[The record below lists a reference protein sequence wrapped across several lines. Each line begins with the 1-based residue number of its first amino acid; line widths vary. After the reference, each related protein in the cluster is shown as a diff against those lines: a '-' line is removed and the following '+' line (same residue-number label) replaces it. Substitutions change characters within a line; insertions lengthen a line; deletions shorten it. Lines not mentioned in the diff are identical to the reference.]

1 MPHRNAISF
10 VFMLSPALHVVGA
23 WERRVGEAD
32 VVVVGAGSAGCAL
45 AERLSA
51 DGRWR
56 VLVLEAGGDDR
67 RFWIRTPIG
76 YGKSFFDRRVNW
88 AYRTAADPG
97 TGGRESYWPRGK
109 VLGGSSSINAMV
121 YCRGLPGDYDDWR
134 AAGNPGWGWSD
145 VEPVFRRFERHVSV
159 ESAGQGEGPLW
170 ISDREAE
177 YHPVRRHFYA
187 AAREIGLPV
196 TRDMNGPDPEGVG
209 AYRITTR
216 NGRRCS
222 AADAFLR
229 PALRRPNMAVQTEA
243 LVERVLFDG
252 RRAVGVAYRQ
262 GGARRIVL
270 ARGAVV
276 LAAGAVNTP
285 QILQLS
291 GIGPGA
297 ALKDAGIEVLH
308 ANGNVGGQ
316 LQDHL
321 GVNYIYRVSEPTLN
335 QLLGSWAGRIACGVR
350 YVATRRGPLS
360 LSVNQMGGMVRTSPD
375 LPRPDTQLYF
385 NPVSYRTQYVDKR
398 LLFSPDPWPGLI
410 FSFNACRPTSTGRID
425 IASPDPAAPP
435 RIVPNYLSTNKDV
448 ADVIASARLIARL
461 CNSQAMRHLLV
472 EAIDLDIGSAGEDA
486 ILADFR
492 ARAGTVFHPCG
503 TARMA
508 PAAEGGVVDAHLR
521 VHGVEGL
528 RVADASVF
536 PNITS
541 GNTNAPAIMVGFRA
555 GELIA
560 ADARDAALA

>member
-1 MPHRNAISF
+1 VSEVDFII
-10 VFMLSPALHVVGA
+10 
-23 WERRVGEAD
+23 
-32 VVVVGAGSAGCAL
+32 VGAGSAGCAL
-45 AERLSA
+45 AERLSVA
-51 DGRWR
+51 GRWR

-76 YGKSFFDRRVNW
+76 YGKTFFDRRVNW
-88 AYRTAADPG
+88 GFRTETDPA
-97 TGGRESYWPRGK
+97 TGRQHYWPRGK

-121 YCRGLPGDYDDWR
+121 YCRGLAADYDDWR
-134 AAGNPGWGWSD
+134 AAGNPGWGWAD
-145 VEPVFRRFERHVSV
+145 VEPAFRRFERHVSPENPV
-159 ESAGQGEGPLW
+159 PGDRPLW
-170 ISDREAE
+170 VSDREAE
-177 YHPVRRHFYA
+177 CHPLRHRFYA
-187 AAREIGLPV
+187 AAREIGLPI
-196 TRDMNGPDPEGVG
+196 TADMNGPAPEGVG

-216 NGRRCS
+216 RGRRCS

-229 PALRRPNMAVQTEA
+229 PAMRRPNVAVRTGA
-243 LVERVLFDG
+243 LVERILFDG

-262 GGARRIVL
+262 GGVRHIVH

-285 QILQLS
+285 QLLQLS

-297 ALKDAGIEVLH
+297 VLARASIDVLH
-308 ANGNVGGQ
+308 ANPAVGGG
-316 LQDHL
+316 LQDHF
-321 GVNYIYRVSEPTLN
+321 GVNYSYRVSEPTLN
-335 QLLGSWAGRIACGVR
+335 QALGTWAGRVACGVR
-350 YVATRRGPLS
+350 YVATRQGPLS
-360 LSVNQMGGMVRTSPD
+360 LSVNQMGGLVRTSPE

-385 NPVSYRTQYVDKR
+385 NPVSYRAQDIDKR
-398 LLFSPDPWPGLI
+398 PLLRPDPWPGLI

-425 IASPDPAAPP
+425 IVSPDPAAAP
-435 RIVPNYLSTNKDV
+435 RIVPNYLSTDRDV

-461 CNSQAMRHLLV
+461 RSSGAMGRLIV
-472 EAIDLDIGSAGEDA
+472 EAIDLEVGHADEAA

-508 PAAEGGVVDAHLR
+508 PQAGGGVVDARLR

-528 RVADASVF
+528 RIADASIF

-541 GNTNAPAIMVGFRA
+541 ANTNAPAIMVGFRA

-560 ADARDAALA
+560 ADARRDALV